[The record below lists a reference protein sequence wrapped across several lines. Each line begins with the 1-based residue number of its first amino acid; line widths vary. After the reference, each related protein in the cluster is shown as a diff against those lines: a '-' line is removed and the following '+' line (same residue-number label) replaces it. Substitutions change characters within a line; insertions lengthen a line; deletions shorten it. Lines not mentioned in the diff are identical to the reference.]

1 LNTYSDNGNLVEETS
16 WETAILEE
24 ASQESSVITDA
35 WTTSD
40 LAATNQDCL
49 FRQNQLEQPP
59 FAVRSDASSL
69 GFDKIV
75 RSPLSASSMKVASP
89 RYRAQSSVTQSMS
102 TASTRN
108 AWLPLQNDPWDND
121 TNEKPSGCAT
131 PAAAVVEQRED
142 NSVTTSASTT
152 VTLEASGETWIDD
165 GFWYDEE
172 TTVDTTVKT
181 FTDVTT
187 VNWSDGYTAI
197 TYSDDYDVTS
207 TSTSVNAWS
216 NDCALTG
223 GNNTVWTGF
232 GDHCIVD
239 IEDGTGTGGDEVTF
253 TLTETKT
260 VKILAETLLTC
271 DGWPGNNNNG
281 ENAYGDPYVYL
292 YNANGNLIEA
302 DDDDGCTCGNNCPDS
317 GNCWDSLITKEL
329 TAGTYTVKGRVYS
342 TGTAGWYK
350 LTIDTV

>member
-1 LNTYSDNGNLVEETS
+1 
-16 WETAILEE
+16 
-24 ASQESSVITDA
+24 
-35 WTTSD
+35 
-40 LAATNQDCL
+40 
-49 FRQNQLEQPP
+49 
-59 FAVRSDASSL
+59 
-69 GFDKIV
+69 
-75 RSPLSASSMKVASP
+75 
-89 RYRAQSSVTQSMS
+89 
-102 TASTRN
+102 
-108 AWLPLQNDPWDND
+108 
-121 TNEKPSGCAT
+121 
-131 PAAAVVEQRED
+131 
-142 NSVTTSASTT
+142 
-152 VTLEASGETWIDD
+152 LEASNLEWIDD
-165 GFWYDEE
+165 GYWYDEE
-172 TTVDTTVKT
+172 TTITTTVKT

-187 VNWSDGYTAI
+187 VEWSDGHTVI

-223 GNNTVWTGF
+223 GNNTVWTGM
-232 GDHCIVD
+232 GDFCIVD

-271 DGWPGNNNNG
+271 DGWPGDNNNG

-292 YNANGNLIEA
+292 YDSNGNLVEK

-317 GNCWDSLITKEL
+317 GNCWDSLITREL

-342 TGTAGWYK
+342 SGTAGWYK